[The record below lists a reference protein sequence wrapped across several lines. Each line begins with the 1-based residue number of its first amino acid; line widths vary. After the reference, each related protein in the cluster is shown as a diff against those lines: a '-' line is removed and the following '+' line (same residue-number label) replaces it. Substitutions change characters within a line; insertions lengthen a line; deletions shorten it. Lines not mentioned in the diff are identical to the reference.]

1 MPADSQ
7 VGTRGPG
14 LGGSGTA
21 GLGTTVPGAN
31 GTSAGPVVRDAG
43 DRVRVLLR
51 MWEDLARQHVS
62 MGGGCACGIGGVTV
76 RLQDFEHDIADY
88 LVAEAE
94 RLKQADVL
102 ALLMQHVQ
110 FDPPGED
117 EIVKVLRAMAGGEA
131 DAGPPP
137 SQEVVLWLL
146 QRLER
151 TLNSFAKLHGGAAA
165 TARTAL

>member
-1 MPADSQ
+1 MPADRQAGSYRS
-7 VGTRGPG
+7 GTGSLGPG
-14 LGGSGTA
+14 RASGSA
-21 GLGTTVPGAN
+21 A
-31 GTSAGPVVRDAG
+31 VRDPG
-43 DRVRVLLR
+43 ERTRVLLR

-102 ALLMQHVQ
+102 ALLSQHVR

-117 EIVKVLRAMAGGEA
+117 EIVKVLRAMA
-131 DAGPPP
+131 DTDSPPP
-137 SQEVVLWLL
+137 LAVVEWLL

-165 TARTAL
+165 STVKTTP

>member
-7 VGTRGPG
+7 VGTR
-14 LGGSGTA
+14 
-21 GLGTTVPGAN
+21 
-31 GTSAGPVVRDAG
+31 SAGTGAGSAAVPSPG
-43 DRVRVLLR
+43 DRTRVLLR
-51 MWEDLARQHVS
+51 LWEDLARQHVS

-102 ALLMQHVQ
+102 ALLLQHVQ

-131 DAGPPP
+131 DAGSSPAP
-137 SQEVVLWLL
+137 EVVLWLL

>member
-7 VGTRGPG
+7 AGTYR
-14 LGGSGTA
+14 SGTGSPA
-21 GLGTTVPGAN
+21 
-31 GTSAGPVVRDAG
+31 VRDPG
-43 DRVRVLLR
+43 DRTRVLLR

-102 ALLMQHVQ
+102 ALLSQHVQ

-117 EIVKVLRAMAGGEA
+117 EIVKVLRAMADTES
-131 DAGPPP
+131 PP
-137 SQEVVLWLL
+137 SPAVVEWLL

-151 TLNSFAKLHGGAAA
+151 TLNSFAKLHGGA
-165 TARTAL
+165 TASTVRTTV

>member
-7 VGTRGPG
+7 AGTYRSGAGSPSTTAPCAGRG
-14 LGGSGTA
+14 
-21 GLGTTVPGAN
+21 GA
-31 GTSAGPVVRDAG
+31 SPAARDPG
-43 DRVRVLLR
+43 DRTRVLLR
-51 MWEDLARQHVS
+51 LWEDLARQHVS

-102 ALLMQHVQ
+102 ALLLQHVQ

-117 EIVKVLRAMAGGEA
+117 EIVKVLRAMADTESPA
-131 DAGPPP
+131 PPA
-137 SQEVVLWLL
+137 VVEWLL

-165 TARTAL
+165 SAVRTTT